1 MSRRSILLDV
11 IQSAHD
17 AELAFSATLRPA
29 ERAIAGTLD
38 RPAPK
43 DLLAH
48 NTAWNERLALR
59 IQGESSAF
67 VTEEDVENAAI
78 FAAHQDE
85 SLDAI
90 LAYARRVHAQLLA
103 AMQTLSEQDLNDP
116 ELFTWTDERPLWRQ
130 IAGTACLHPLAH
142 LGDYYSRRGE
152 SERALAMYETA
163 AEKLAP
169 LDDDP
174 TWRGLLAYNLACL
187 YALSG
192 SRESALA
199 GLAEAL
205 RLNPELTLWSQQDP
219 DFTSLH
225 DEPAYQALY
234 A

>member
-1 MSRRSILLDV
+1 MSRQSILLDV
-11 IQSAHD
+11 LQRAHD
-17 AELAFSATLRPA
+17 AELAFSASLRPA
-29 ERAIAGTLD
+29 ERAVSGTLD
-38 RPAPK
+38 HPAPK

-48 NTAWNERLALR
+48 NTAWKERLALR
-59 IQGESSAF
+59 IQGKSSAL
-67 VTEEDVENAAI
+67 VTEVDVENAAI

-85 SLDAI
+85 SFDAI
-90 LAYARRVHAQLLA
+90 LTYARRVHIQLMA

-116 ELFTWTDERPLWRQ
+116 ELFGWTDGRPLWRQ
-130 IAGTACLHPLAH
+130 IAGTACLHPLTH
-142 LGDYYSRRGE
+142 LGYYYSRRGE
-152 SERALAMYETA
+152 SKRAIATYEAT

-174 TWRGLLAYNLACL
+174 TWRGVLAYDLACM

-192 SRESALA
+192 NKESALA

-205 RLNPELTLWSQQDP
+205 HLNPELTLWSQQDP
-219 DFTSLH
+219 DFDSLH